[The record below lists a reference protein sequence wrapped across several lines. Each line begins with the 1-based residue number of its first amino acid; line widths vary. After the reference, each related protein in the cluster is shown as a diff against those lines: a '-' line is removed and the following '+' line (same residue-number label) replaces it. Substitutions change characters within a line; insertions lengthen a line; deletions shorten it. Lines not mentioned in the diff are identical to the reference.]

1 MIRLLDGLPE
11 NVIGFEAVGEVQAAD
26 YESVLDPAVTAA
38 VAAAA
43 DGKIRLLYVLGGEF
57 EGYSG
62 GAMWGDAK
70 LGLKNWTHFEKVAFV
85 SDSRAYIDGVRAFG
99 WLIPGEVK
107 TFSLA
112 ESEAARAWV
121 AG

>member
-1 MIRLLDGLPE
+1 MIRILGGLPD
-11 NVIGFEAVGEVQAAD
+11 NVIGFEAVGEVAATD
-26 YESVLDPAVTAA
+26 YESVLDPAVGAA

-43 DGKIRLLYVLGGEF
+43 DGKIRLLYVLGEEF

-70 LGLKNWTHFEKVAFV
+70 LGLENWTHFEKVALV
-85 SDSRAYIDGVRAFG
+85 SDRTVYVDGVKAFG

-112 ESEAARAWV
+112 EVDAARAWV
-121 AG
+121 GS

>member
-1 MIRLLDGLPE
+1 M
-11 NVIGFEAVGEVQAAD
+11 
-26 YESVLDPAVTAA
+26 LDPAVGAA

-43 DGKIRLLYVLGGEF
+43 DGKIRLLYVLGEEF

-62 GAMWGDAK
+62 GAIWGDAK
-70 LGLKNWTHFEKVAFV
+70 LGIKNWTHFEKVALV
-85 SDSRAYIDGVRAFG
+85 SDRRVYVDGVKAFG

-112 ESEAARAWV
+112 EVDAARAWV
-121 AG
+121 GS